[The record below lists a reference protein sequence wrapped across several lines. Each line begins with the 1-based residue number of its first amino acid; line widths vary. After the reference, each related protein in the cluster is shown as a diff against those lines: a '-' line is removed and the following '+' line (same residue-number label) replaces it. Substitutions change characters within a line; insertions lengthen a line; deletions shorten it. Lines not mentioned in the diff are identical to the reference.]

1 MVQGLEADL
10 KQIVLTSGPFG
21 PQEIKKLEQAIAED
35 FSQFRALRD
44 AVGEL
49 EDGGDQSPAAA
60 VRLGVCYYL
69 LGRYQVAAETLKS
82 GDGGALS
89 NFYLG
94 KTNVALG
101 NYALALQNYA
111 AAAKAGYNSDDCVL
125 ARAEATAPQRRSAR
139 RPGPVGRPVR
149 RGRAN
154 GRIPLPTGYLR
165 GGHRR

>member
-1 MVQGLEADL
+1 MAQGLEADL

-49 EDGGDQSPAAA
+49 EDAGDQSPAAA

-69 LGRYQVAAETLKS
+69 LGRYQVAADTGKS
-82 GDGGALS
+82 GGGGALS

-101 NYALALQNYA
+101 QFAQAMQNYA
-111 AAAKAGYNSDDCVL
+111 AASKAGYNADECVL
-125 ARAEATAPQRRSAR
+125 ARAEA
-139 RPGPVGRPVR
+139 
-149 RGRAN
+149 
-154 GRIPLPTGYLR
+154 LR
-165 GGHRR
+165 MN